1 MCTQWCGVDSN
12 RMERGRGLDVAK
24 KIKDKE
30 HFGRSTIVRVGA
42 QFSEACMRFPKV
54 EALH

>member
-1 MCTQWCGVDSN
+1 
-12 RMERGRGLDVAK
+12 MERGRGLDVAK

-42 QFSEACMRFPKV
+42 QFSESVQGLFFSTSV
-54 EALH
+54 EM